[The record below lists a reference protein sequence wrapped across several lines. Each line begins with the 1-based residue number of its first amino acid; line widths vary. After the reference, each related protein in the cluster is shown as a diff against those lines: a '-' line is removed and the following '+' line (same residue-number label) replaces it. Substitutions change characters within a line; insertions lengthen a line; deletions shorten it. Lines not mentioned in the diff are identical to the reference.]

1 MNYNKENNNFGKL
14 IVLLVIILFLFYF
27 SPIIKIISEGK
38 YSLIS
43 IGYMI
48 SPLIFLIVT
57 YFIYGKEMNMNETG
71 YEFIYERHPPSE
83 SSISE
88 IYFFAN
94 GRKCKKEKHNEL
106 ILAVILDF
114 VNKKYLEM
122 REEKNEIYLNLN
134 PNYKQIKKNINDKI
148 VLDFLKKKYGTEK
161 FSMKQFNEDYYND
174 VDYYYVFNSYFSEQE
189 YHIDVEKYIN
199 NEGQNKIIGFI
210 IIYSFFF
217 FGFLFLFESSLDFNN
232 VFLMFTSLFIWIFV
246 FSITEIQ
253 GHNILFNK
261 WTKEGRVMNA
271 KWKNFKKYITDYSML
286 KEHPP
291 QSVKLWEE
299 YLIYAVVLGVAKKT
313 INVMKQTKTNNTL
326 YSYFKNITKYSFST
340 NKNNTFI
347 SSDFIKK

>member
-1 MNYNKENNNFGKL
+1 MNDRGEHDRLGK
-14 IVLLVIILFLFYF
+14 ILFLLIIVAVLFYAT
-27 SPIIKIISEGK
+27 PLLKIFVLGK
-38 YSLIS
+38 FSLIS

-48 SPLIFLIVT
+48 SPLIFLIIT
-57 YFIYGKEMNMNETG
+57 YFIHGKEINMNETG
-71 YEFIYERHPPSE
+71 YEFIYERQPPSK
-83 SSISE
+83 STISE

-94 GRKCKKEKHNEL
+94 GKKCKKEKHNEL

-114 VNKKYLEM
+114 INKKYLEIKK
-122 REEKNEIYLNLN
+122 EKNEIYLNLN

-161 FSMKQFNEDYYND
+161 FSMKQFNEDYYSN
-174 VDYYYVFNSYFSEQE
+174 VDYYYIFNSYFSEQE
-189 YHIDVEKYIN
+189 YRIDVEKYIN

-210 IIYSFFF
+210 INYSFIF
-217 FGFLFLFESSLDFNN
+217 FGILFLFGSSLDFNN
-232 VFLMFTSLFIWIFV
+232 VFLMFISLFVWSIG
-246 FSITEIQ
+246 FSIIEIHE
-253 GHNILFNK
+253 HNILFNK
-261 WTKEGRVMNA
+261 WTKEGRIMNA

-313 INVMKQTKTNNTL
+313 INVMKQTKTGDNIR
-326 YSYFKNITKYSFST
+326 SYFENITNYSFP
-340 NKNNTFI
+340 KKEKEFI